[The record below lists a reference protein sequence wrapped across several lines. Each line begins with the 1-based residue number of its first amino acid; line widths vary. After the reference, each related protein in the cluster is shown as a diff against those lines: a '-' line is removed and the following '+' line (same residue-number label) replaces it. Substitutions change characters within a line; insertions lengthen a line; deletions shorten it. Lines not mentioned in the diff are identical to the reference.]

1 MRLEV
6 GTHHVGDAVFGPE
19 TQLKDGTLTI
29 NRDALRRHLLEGS
42 LFADIEIDIARP
54 GESVR
59 IVHALD
65 AVEPRLK
72 DSGPEAL
79 FPGVTGPVEQAGQGR
94 ADRLAGVA
102 VMGVA
107 EPLAG
112 EEYWYAREAVI
123 DMSGPGAAYS
133 PFSKVINIVLTF
145 VPKPA
150 GEKLDPVDRLNFVV
164 DTKTEEAS
172 ALMESTRG
180 LCYKAASF
188 IAESVKGKTPDGSRV
203 YELTPVDEEL
213 PKVAYV
219 MQSMGAAVYGS
230 MDPSESSGRLLHPNE
245 VLDGAMTGSL
255 FWLGANWRSAA
266 YMYQNNALIEELY
279 QRHGRDLDF
288 RGVILF
294 NGFGYTLEEKQAE
307 ADAVVESARRLGVDG
322 AVVAPLSDGH
332 PSVGHM
338 LTIRACEEAGIS
350 TALAAA
356 EMTASRG
363 DPGFTYWVPEADAI
377 VNPGDINLNVDLP
390 AVDRVIGGSRI
401 LNSDV
406 PAAGPIE
413 LDVRKLYGATGP
425 MGNTQ
430 LIGRLY

>member
-6 GTHHVGDAVFGPE
+6 GTFSISDVAFGTE
-19 TQLKDGTLTI
+19 TGLKDGALAI
-29 NRDALRRHLLEGS
+29 DRDALRRHLLEES
-42 LFADIEIDIARP
+42 LFEDIEIDIARP

-65 AVEPRLK
+65 VVEPRLK
-72 DSGPEAL
+72 GSGPGAL
-79 FPGVTGPVEQAGQGR
+79 FPGVTGPAAKAGQGR
-94 ADRLAGVA
+94 TDRLAGVA

-133 PFSKVINIVLTF
+133 PFSRTINIVLTF
-145 VPKPA
+145 LPKSG

-164 DTKTEEAS
+164 DTKTEEAA
-172 ALMESTRG
+172 ALIESTRG
-180 LCYKAASF
+180 LCYKAAGF
-188 IAESVKGKTPDGSRV
+188 IAESVRGLTPDSSRV
-203 YELTPVDEEL
+203 YELTPVRKGL
-213 PKVAYV
+213 PKIAYV
-219 MQSMGAAVYGS
+219 MQTMGAVVYGS
-230 MDPSESSGRLLHPNE
+230 MDPSENAGRLLHPNE
-245 VLDGAMTGSL
+245 ILDGAMTGSM
-255 FWLGANWRSAA
+255 FWLGANWRNAA
-266 YMYQNNALIEELY
+266 YMYQNNAMIEELY

-294 NGFGYTLEEKQAE
+294 NGFAYTLEEKQAE
-307 ADAVVESARRLGVDG
+307 AASVVESARRLGVEG

-332 PSVGHM
+332 PAVGHM

-356 EMTASRG
+356 EMTASKG
-363 DPGFTYWVPEADAI
+363 DPGFTWWVPEADAI
-377 VNPGDINLNVDLP
+377 VNPGDINLNVGLP
-390 AVDRVIGGSRI
+390 AVDKVIGGSRI
-401 LNSDV
+401 LNLNV

-425 MGNTQ
+425 MGNTH
-430 LIGRLY
+430 LVGRLY